1 MDDDTNTV
9 GYYKTTNK
17 IDTVSLSSIVNY
29 NNDGLLYIDRL
40 SNNIRD
46 HMLTFQNNI
55 NTIISNNNT
64 IFNIKHRLGIN
75 SSSPGNALDVVGNVD
90 IVGNLNI
97 AGNINAINIDK
108 LDIAD
113 KLLILNSALT
123 STDDDASGGGISLKG
138 ATDKS
143 ILWTGVNTGW
153 TFSENITSKHI
164 EPSNDNTYDLGSSS
178 KGYQRLYLK
187 ENGIDIK
194 GKIINVENE
203 DITFP
208 NVKIKENLTV
218 SGNAN
223 INENIISK
231 KDLILN
237 TPTSKHIIHNTGSGD
252 VILKKDNTQYG
263 SLTNNAANLIIKSGS
278 TTAATFTGAN
288 VLLAGTVDIT
298 GKTSFYI

>member
-1 MDDDTNTV
+1 MSNEYVPIYINTDKSITIMDNDTNTV

-17 IDTVSLSSIVNY
+17 IDTVSLSSIINY

-40 SNNIRD
+40 SNNNRD

-153 TFSENITSKHI
+153 TFSEKITSKDI

-178 KGYQRLYLK
+178 KGYRRLFLK
-187 ENGIDIK
+187 ENGIDIE

-208 NVKIKENLTV
+208 NVKIKENVTV
-218 SGNAN
+218 SGNVN
-223 INENIISK
+223 INGNINSK

-237 TPTSKHIIHNTGSGD
+237 TPTSKDIIHNTGSGN
-252 VILKKDNTQYG
+252 VILKKDNIQYG
-263 SLTNNAANLIIKSGS
+263 SLTSNVANLIIKSGS
-278 TTAATFTGAN
+278 TTAATFTG
-288 VLLAGTVDIT
+288 
-298 GKTSFYI
+298 